1 MSPLDID
8 EYIARGGFEALK
20 RRLRRKVVKRL
31 SIRFYGVVFVDGAAA
46 VS

>member
-1 MSPLDID
+1 MSISHEEVL
-8 EYIARGGFEALK
+8 RHCK

>member
-1 MSPLDID
+1 MSISHEEVLSI
-8 EYIARGGFEALK
+8 EKAITSK
-20 RRLRRKVVKRL
+20 KVVKRL